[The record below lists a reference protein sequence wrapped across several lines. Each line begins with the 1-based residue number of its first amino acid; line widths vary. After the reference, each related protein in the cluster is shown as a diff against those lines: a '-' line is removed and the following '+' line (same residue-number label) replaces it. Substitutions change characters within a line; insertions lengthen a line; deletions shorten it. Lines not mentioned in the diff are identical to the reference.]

1 MKKLAVV
8 FVLML
13 GITVASMAA
22 GLGYVDVQKV
32 FTNYKEAKKMQED
45 FAARET
51 KFKEKVTK
59 KQQELEAVK
68 DNAKK
73 LKELKAKIQDELEGE
88 QEQLIELNQKLT
100 QDLKDKIIEAVK
112 KVSREYALD
121 YVVDRQ
127 VILYGGVD
135 ISDWVI
141 ESLNKKK

>member
-1 MKKLAVV
+1 MKKVLIV

-13 GITVASMAA
+13 GLTVASLAA
-22 GLGYVDVQKV
+22 GMGYVDVQKV
-32 FTNYKEAKKMQED
+32 FVNYKEAKKMQED
-45 FAARET
+45 FAVRET

-59 KQQELEAVK
+59 KQAELEAVK
-68 DNAKK
+68 NDAKK
-73 LKELKAKIQDELEGE
+73 LRDLKGKIQDELEAE

-100 QDLKDKIIEAVK
+100 QQLKDKIVEAVK

-127 VILYGGVD
+127 VVLYGGID
-135 ISDWVI
+135 ITDWVI

>member
-1 MKKLAVV
+1 MKKLMVV

-13 GITVASMAA
+13 ALTVASLAA
-22 GLGYVDVQKV
+22 GMGYVDVQKV
-32 FTNYKEAKKMQED
+32 FVNYKEAKKMQED
-45 FAARET
+45 FAVRET

-59 KQQELEAVK
+59 KQAELEAVK
-68 DNAKK
+68 NDAKK
-73 LKELKAKIQDELEGE
+73 LRDLKGKIQDELEAE

-100 QDLKDKIIEAVK
+100 QQLKDKIVEAVK

-127 VILYGGVD
+127 VVLYGGID
-135 ISDWVI
+135 ITDWVI

>member
-1 MKKLAVV
+1 MKKLMVV

-13 GITVASMAA
+13 ALTVASLAA
-22 GLGYVDVQKV
+22 GMGYVDVQKV
-32 FTNYKEAKKMQED
+32 FVNYKEAKKMQED
-45 FAARET
+45 FAVRET

-59 KQQELEAVK
+59 KQAELEAVK
-68 DNAKK
+68 DDAKK
-73 LKELKAKIQDELEGE
+73 LRDLKGKIQDELEGE

-100 QDLKDKIIEAVK
+100 QQLKDKIIEAVK

-127 VILYGGVD
+127 VVLYGGID
-135 ISDWVI
+135 ITDWVI